1 MIVYW
6 PTTFWGKRR
15 ALHFLDWSS
24 WPKYIITTSI
34 NTTRPIGDATR
45 SKREIKFVVFGVFFP
60 PRQQTNHHLFVRCY
74 IVNKN
79 PFTIYCVIVFY
90 EYVCVCFWRD
100 SQWLSESAEWLSN
113 TTEIN
118 FEHRP
123 CPIEYAWLSFMCV
136 CLSVVLQFV
145 RFTFCLCLPF

>member
-1 MIVYW
+1 MIGYW

-15 ALHFLDWSS
+15 SLHFLDWSS

-79 PFTIYCVIVFY
+79 PFTIYCVIVFHG
-90 EYVCVCFWRD
+90 YVCVCVCEEIVNDWVRV
-100 SQWLSESAEWLSN
+100 LSDWVILLRLISN
-113 TTEIN
+113 TG
-118 FEHRP
+118 RVR
-123 CPIEYAWLSFMCV
+123 LSMHGFRLCVSV
-136 CLSVVLQFV
+136 CL
-145 RFTFCLCLPF
+145 

>member
-45 SKREIKFVVFGVFFP
+45 SKREIKFVVFGVFFSHLASK
-60 PRQQTNHHLFVRCY
+60 QTITCLLDVTLSIKTPLLF
-74 IVNKN
+74 IVLL
-79 PFTIYCVIVFY
+79 FSVCTCVY
-90 EYVCVCFWRD
+90 LWRD

-136 CLSVVLQFV
+136 CL
-145 RFTFCLCLPF
+145 